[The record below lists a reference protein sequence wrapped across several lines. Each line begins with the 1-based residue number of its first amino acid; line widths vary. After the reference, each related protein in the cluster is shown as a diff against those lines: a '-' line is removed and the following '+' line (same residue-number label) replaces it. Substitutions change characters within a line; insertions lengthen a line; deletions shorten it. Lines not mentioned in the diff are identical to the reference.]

1 MSKQTSAVKKVLSST
16 LIKQT
21 DIDAIAQA
29 RHGAAHTILGLQA
42 LTSSNS
48 SSANSSSEGFLVI
61 SVFLPDADSVTIIEK
76 KTKKPLATLTQVDAA
91 GFFMAKLRR
100 KKRFAYLLQVTC
112 HGQTKIIED
121 AFAFGSSCGNS
132 ILTEFD
138 IHLLNE
144 GNHQKPYQKL
154 GAHYQTLP
162 DKNGQGVDGVT
173 FSLWAPNAG
182 SVAVIGD
189 FNQWDGRCHPMENI
203 VHHASTLQGSSP
215 QDSSPK
221 GRRSGYWTI
230 FIPNIQVGSLYKFAL
245 KDGHGNALENKADP
259 FGSQAQYRPE
269 SASVVASEQAYLWKD
284 EQWLAQRAQ
293 RNARNAAISIYEVHL
308 GSWKRAANGDFL
320 NYRELAAQ
328 LIPYTL
334 EMGFTHIQL
343 MPVSEYPFDGSWGYQ
358 PVGLFAPTVRFGSR
372 EDFQYFVDSCHQAN
386 IGLLIDW
393 VPGHF
398 PSDPHGLAQF
408 DGSYLY
414 EHEDRRLGFHP
425 DWDTL
430 IYNYGRTEVANF
442 LRASAMHWLDN
453 FHVDGIRVDA
463 VASMLYLDYS
473 RKEGEWLPN
482 IHGGRENLEA
492 VAFLQRFNEELY
504 SQYPGTF
511 SVAEES
517 TSWPGVSR
525 PTDSGGLGFGYKWNM
540 GWMNDSLQYMSED
553 PIHKKHH
560 HNKLSFSLIYAFDE
574 NFVLPLSHDEVVH
587 GKGSILDRMPGD
599 TWQKFANLRAYYG
612 FMWTHPGK
620 KLLFMGCEF
629 AQGKEWNHDS
639 ELDWQQLDS
648 HWHSGVQ
655 RLVKDLNKVYTT
667 TPALYE
673 KDCLHDGFAW
683 LEHDNSE
690 QSIYSF
696 VRYGEDNPLK
706 KSNPVIV
713 ICNFTPQC
721 HQNYQ
726 IGVPVAGFYQ
736 EILNSDAQIYG
747 GSNQGNLGGVQSFVG
762 QCQGKEQYITITVP
776 PLSTVIFSLAWQ
788 NN

>member
-1 MSKQTSAVKKVLSST
+1 MSKVKSVLSST
-16 LIKQT
+16 IIKQA

-29 RHGAAHTILGLQA
+29 RHGAAHTILGLQT
-42 LTSSNS
+42 LTQSGHLTI
-48 SSANSSSEGFLVI
+48 SA
-61 SVFLPDADSVTIIEK
+61 FLPNADSVEIVDK
-76 KTKKPLATLTQVDAA
+76 KTQKSLAKLTKVDAA
-91 GFFMAKLRR
+91 GFFVAKLRR
-100 KKRFAYLLQVTC
+100 KKHFAYQLKATC
-112 HGQTKIIED
+112 AEQTSIVED
-121 AFAFGSSCGNS
+121 AFAFQHSAHQFALG
-132 ILTEFD
+132 EMD

-154 GAHYQTLP
+154 GAHLQHV
-162 DKNGQGVDGVT
+162 QGVEGVA
-173 FSLWAPNAG
+173 FSLWAPNAS
-182 SVAVIGD
+182 SVSVVGD
-189 FNQWDGRCHPMENI
+189 FNHWDGRIHPMENI
-203 VHHASTLQGSSP
+203 IHHGS
-215 QDSSPK
+215 
-221 GRRSGYWTI
+221 RSGYWTI
-230 FIPNIQVGSLYKFAL
+230 FIPNIKAGSLYKFEL
-245 KDGHGNALENKADP
+245 KDRDGNAVAQKADP
-259 FGSQAQYRPE
+259 YGQQAQYRPATASIVANE
-269 SASVVASEQAYLWKD
+269 SNYPWQD
-284 EQWLAQRAQ
+284 EQWLAERAQ

-308 GSWKRAANGDFL
+308 GSWRRADNDDFL
-320 NYRELAAQ
+320 NYRDIAAQ
-328 LIPYTL
+328 LIPYVL

-358 PVGLFAPTVRFGSR
+358 PVGLFAPTARFGSP
-372 EDFQYFVDSCHQAN
+372 EDFQFFVDSCHQAN
-386 IGLLIDW
+386 LGLLIDW

-398 PSDPHGLAQF
+398 PSDAHGLAQY
-408 DGSYLY
+408 DGTHLY
-414 EHEDRRLGFHP
+414 EHEDPRLGYHP
-425 DWDTL
+425 DWNTL

-473 RKEGEWLPN
+473 RKEGGWLPN

-504 SQYPGTF
+504 GQYPCTF

-540 GWMNDSLQYMSED
+540 GWMNDSLQYMQED
-553 PIHKKHH
+553 PIHKKYH
-560 HNKLSFSLIYAFDE
+560 HNKLSFSLVYAFDE

-587 GKGSILDRMPGD
+587 GKGSILARMPGD
-599 TWQKFANLRAYYG
+599 TWQQFANLRAYYG

-629 AQGKEWNHDS
+629 AQGKEWDHDS
-639 ELDWQQLDS
+639 ELDWHQLDI

-655 RLVKDLNKVYTT
+655 RLIKDLNKIYTT

-673 KDCLHDGFAW
+673 KDCQQEGFAW

-696 VRYGEDNPLK
+696 IRYGNENTK
-706 KSNPVIV
+706 PVVV

-721 HQNYQ
+721 HQGYQ
-726 IGVPVAGFYQ
+726 VGVPVAGFYQ
-736 EILNSDAQIYG
+736 ELLNSDADIYG
-747 GSNQGNLGGVQSFVG
+747 GSNQGNLGGVQTAVG
-762 QCQGKEQYITITVP
+762 DCQGQAQHITITVP
-776 PLSTVIFSLAWQ
+776 PLSTVIFSLAEQ
-788 NN
+788 GKL

>member
-1 MSKQTSAVKKVLSST
+1 MSKKSTMKSVLTDTLANT
-16 LIKQT
+16 LIKQS
-21 DIDAIAQA
+21 DIDAIKEA
-29 RHGAAHTILGLQA
+29 RHGAAHTILGLRA
-42 LTSSNS
+42 L
-48 SSANSSSEGFLVI
+48 ANLDSKGKRYLTI
-61 SVFLPDADSVTIIEK
+61 SVFIPNADSVVILDK
-76 KTKKPLATLTQVDAA
+76 KTQKQLAVLTQVDAA
-91 GFFMAKLRR
+91 GFFVAKLRR
-100 KKRFAYLLQVTC
+100 KNKFDYQLKVNQAGKTSV
-112 HGQTKIIED
+112 IED
-121 AFAFGSSCGNS
+121 AFAFDTSSKESMLGEMD
-132 ILTEFD
+132 L
-138 IHLLNE
+138 HLLNE

-154 GAHYQTLP
+154 GAHQCSM
-162 DKNGQGVDGVT
+162 KGVT
-173 FSLWAPNAG
+173 GVAFSLWAPNAG
-182 SVAVIGD
+182 SVSVIGD
-189 FNQWDGRCHPMENI
+189 FNQWDGRVHPMENI
-203 VHHASTLQGSSP
+203 IHHGS
-215 QDSSPK
+215 
-221 GRRSGYWTI
+221 RSGYWTI
-230 FIPNIQVGSLYKFAL
+230 FIPNADIGSLYKFEL
-245 KDGHGNALENKADP
+245 KDGHGNALANKADP
-259 FGSQAQYRPE
+259 YAAQAQYRPDT
-269 SASVVASEQAYLWKD
+269 ACVVADEQAFPWQD
-284 EQWLAQRAQ
+284 EQWLAQRAK
-293 RNARNAAISIYEVHL
+293 RNDRSAAISIYEVHL
-308 GSWKRAANGDFL
+308 GSWKRADNGDFL
-320 NYRELAAQ
+320 NYRDIAAQ
-328 LIPYTL
+328 LIPYVVD
-334 EMGFTHIQL
+334 MGFTHIQL

-358 PVGLFAPTVRFGSR
+358 PVGLFAPTARFGSR

-398 PSDPHGLAQF
+398 PSDEHGLAQF
-408 DGSYLY
+408 DSTHLY

-425 DWDTL
+425 DWNTL

-482 IHGGRENLEA
+482 IHGGNENLEA

-540 GWMNDSLQYMSED
+540 GWMNDSLRYMQED
-553 PIHKKHH
+553 PIHRKYHH
-560 HNKLSFSLIYAFDE
+560 EQLSFSLVYAFDE

-629 AQGKEWNHDS
+629 AQGKEWDHDG
-639 ELDWQQLDS
+639 ELDWQQLDV
-648 HWHSGVQ
+648 HWHSGVK
-655 RLVKDLNKVYTT
+655 RLVKDLNTVYTN

-696 VRYGEDNPLK
+696 IRYGEDK
-706 KSNPVIV
+706 QAPVIV
-713 ICNFTPQC
+713 LCNFTPQC
-721 HQNYQ
+721 HQHYNV
-726 IGVPVAGFYQ
+726 GVPVSGFYQ
-736 EILNSDAQIYG
+736 ELLNSDAEIYG
-747 GSNQGNLGGVQSFVG
+747 GSNQGNLGGVESITG
-762 QCQGKEQYITITVP
+762 QCQGQAQHISITVP
-776 PLSTVIFSLAWQ
+776 PLSTVIFSLAWEDQ
-788 NN
+788 

>member
-1 MSKQTSAVKKVLSST
+1 MSKTTSTMKSVLTST

-29 RHGAAHTILGLQA
+29 RHGAAHTILGLHA
-42 LTSSNS
+42 LTNS
-48 SSANSSSEGFLVI
+48 GVLVI
-61 SVFLPDADSVTIIEK
+61 SVFNPDADSVTLIDK
-76 KTKKPLATLTQVDAA
+76 KTQKPLATLTQVDAA
-91 GFFMAKLRR
+91 GFFIAKLRR
-100 KKRFAYLLQVTC
+100 KKPFAYQLQVTC
-112 HGQTKIIED
+112 HGKNQLIED
-121 AFAFGSSCGNS
+121 AFAFPPLLSE
-132 ILTEFD
+132 ID

-162 DKNGQGVDGVT
+162 DINGEGVEGVA

-182 SVAVIGD
+182 SVSVIGD
-189 FNQWDGRCHPMENI
+189 FNQWDGRFYPLENI
-203 VHHASTLQGSSP
+203 VHHGS
-215 QDSSPK
+215 
-221 GRRSGYWTI
+221 RSGYWTI
-230 FIPNIQVGSLYKFAL
+230 FIPNIQVGSLYKFEL
-245 KDGHGNALENKADP
+245 KDGQGNALGNKADP
-259 FGSQAQYRPE
+259 FGSQAQYRPDT
-269 SASVVASEQAYLWKD
+269 ASVVASEQAYLWKD
-284 EQWLAQRAQ
+284 EKWLSERAQ
-293 RNARNAAISIYEVHL
+293 RNARHAAISIYEVHL
-308 GSWKRAANGDFL
+308 GSWKRADNGDFL

-343 MPVSEYPFDGSWGYQ
+343 MPVSEFPFDGSWGYQ

-398 PSDPHGLAQF
+398 PSDAHGLVEF
-408 DGSYLY
+408 DGTHLY

-425 DWDTL
+425 DWNTL

-442 LRASAMHWLDN
+442 LRASAMHWLDT

-473 RKEGEWLPN
+473 RKEGEWFPN

-492 VAFLQRFNEELY
+492 VAFLKRFNEELY

-540 GWMNDSLQYMSED
+540 GWMNDSLKYMSED
-553 PIHKKHH
+553 PINKKYHH
-560 HNKLSFSLIYAFDE
+560 DKLSFSLVYAFDE

-599 TWQKFANLRAYYG
+599 TWQQFANLRAYYG

-639 ELDWQQLDS
+639 ELDWQQLDV

-673 KDCLHDGFAW
+673 KDCQQEGFAW
-683 LEHDNSE
+683 LEHDNAE

-696 VRYGEDNPLK
+696 IRYGEDSPLK

-736 EILNSDAQIYG
+736 EILNSDAEIYG
-747 GSNQGNLGGVQSFVG
+747 GSNQGNLGGVESSAGKYQG
-762 QCQGKEQYITITVP
+762 QNQHITITVP
-776 PLSTVIFSLAWQ
+776 PLSTVIFSLTWE
-788 NN
+788 NK

>member
-1 MSKQTSAVKKVLSST
+1 MSVKASTMKSVLNNT

-21 DIDAIAQA
+21 DIDAIKEA
-29 RHGAAHTILGLQA
+29 RHGAAHSILGLQA
-42 LTSSNS
+42 LTNTASSGKKLLII
-48 SSANSSSEGFLVI
+48 SAFI
-61 SVFLPDADSVTIIEK
+61 ADADSIAILDK
-76 KTKKPLATLTQVDAA
+76 KTQKQLAVLTQVDVA
-91 GFFMAKLRR
+91 GFFVAKLRR
-100 KKRFAYLLQVTC
+100 KNRFAYQLKVTRNN
-112 HGQTKIIED
+112 QTRIIED
-121 AFAFGSSCGNS
+121 AFAFGSVSGSS
-132 ILTEFD
+132 ILGCPLLSEVD

-154 GAHYQTLP
+154 GAHQHTVI
-162 DKNGQGVDGVT
+162 DASGQNVT
-173 FSLWAPNAG
+173 GISFSLWAPNAG
-182 SVAVIGD
+182 SVSVVGD
-189 FNQWDGRCHPMENI
+189 FNQWDGRIHPMENV
-203 VHHASTLQGSSP
+203 VHHASSP
-215 QDSSPK
+215 QDSSPQ
-221 GRRSGYWTI
+221 GRPSGYWTI
-230 FIPNIQVGSLYKFAL
+230 FIPNIPIGSLYKFEL
-245 KDGHGNALENKADP
+245 KDRHGNALADKADP
-259 FGSQAQYRPE
+259 YVSQAQYRPDT
-269 SASVVASEQAYLWKD
+269 ACIVAD
-284 EQWLAQRAQ
+284 EQDYDWQDAAWLAQRGQ

-308 GSWKRAANGDFL
+308 GSWKRADNGDFL
-320 NYRELAAQ
+320 NYRAIAAQ
-328 LIPYTL
+328 LIPYVL
-334 EMGFTHIQL
+334 DMGFTHIQL

-358 PVGLFAPTVRFGSR
+358 PVGLFAPTARFGSR

-398 PSDPHGLAQF
+398 PSDAHGLAQF
-408 DGSYLY
+408 DGTHLY

-425 DWDTL
+425 DWNTL
-430 IYNYGRTEVANF
+430 IYNYGRIEVANF

-453 FHVDGIRVDA
+453 YHIDGIRVDA

-482 IHGGRENLEA
+482 IHGGNENLEA

-504 SQYPGTF
+504 RQYPGTF

-540 GWMNDSLQYMSED
+540 GWMNDSLSYMQED
-553 PIHKKHH
+553 SIHKKHH
-560 HNKLSFSLIYAFDE
+560 HNKLSFSLVYAFDE

-587 GKGSILDRMPGD
+587 GKGSMIAKMPGD

-612 FMWTHPGK
+612 FMWAHPGK

-629 AQGKEWNHDS
+629 AQGKEWDHDS
-639 ELDWQQLDS
+639 ELDWHQLDV
-648 HWHSGVQ
+648 HWHRGVQ

-673 KDCLHDGFAW
+673 KDCMSDGFSW

-696 VRYGEDNPLK
+696 IRYGEDRHSQ

-713 ICNFTPQC
+713 LCNFTPQC
-721 HQNYQ
+721 HQHYKV
-726 IGVPVAGFYQ
+726 GVPVAGFYQ

-747 GSNQGNLGGVQSFVG
+747 GSNQGNLGGVESVSG
-762 QCQGKEQYITITVP
+762 HCQGQEQHLIITVP
-776 PLSTVIFSLAWQ
+776 PLSTVIFSLDWEDR
-788 NN
+788 

>member
-1 MSKQTSAVKKVLSST
+1 MSMKTSTIKSVLNST

-21 DIDAIAQA
+21 DVDAIVQA
-29 RHGAAHTILGLQA
+29 RHGAAHTILGLRV
-42 LTSSNS
+42 LTK
-48 SSANSSSEGFLVI
+48 SAHLVI
-61 SVFLPDADSVTIIEK
+61 SAFIPEVDSVTILDK
-76 KTKKPLATLTQVDAA
+76 RTQKQLAVLTQVDEA
-91 GFFMAKLRR
+91 GFFVAKLRR
-100 KKRFAYLLQVTC
+100 KNQFAYQLKVTC
-112 HGQTKIIED
+112 DGQTKIIDD
-121 AFAFGSSCGNS
+121 AFAYSADSGMS
-132 ILTEFD
+132 ILGEMD

-154 GAHYQTLP
+154 GAHSQTLL
-162 DKNGQGVDGVT
+162 DKIGQKIKGVA
-173 FSLWAPNAG
+173 FSLWAPNAS

-189 FNQWDGRCHPMENI
+189 FNLWDGRLHPMENI
-203 VHHASTLQGSSP
+203 VHHGN
-215 QDSSPK
+215 
-221 GRRSGYWTI
+221 RSGYWTI
-230 FIPNIQVGSLYKFAL
+230 FIPDIELGSLYKFEL
-245 KDGHGNALENKADP
+245 KDSHGNVLANKADP
-259 FGSQAQYRPE
+259 FASQAQYRPDTACIV
-269 SASVVASEQAYLWKD
+269 SD
-284 EQWLAQRAQ
+284 EKEYPWQDVQWLAERAQ

-308 GSWKRAANGDFL
+308 GSWKRADNGDFL
-320 NYRELAAQ
+320 NYRDIAAQ
-328 LIPYTL
+328 LIPYVL
-334 EMGFTHIQL
+334 DMGFTHIQL

-358 PVGLFAPTVRFGSR
+358 PVGLFAPTARFGSR

-386 IGLLIDW
+386 LGLLIDW

-398 PSDPHGLAQF
+398 PSDAHGLAQF
-408 DGSYLY
+408 DGTHLY

-425 DWDTL
+425 DWNTL

-540 GWMNDSLQYMSED
+540 GWMNDSLRYMQED
-553 PIHKKHH
+553 PINKKYHH
-560 HNKLSFSLIYAFDE
+560 DQLSFSLVYAFDE

-599 TWQKFANLRAYYG
+599 TWQQFANLRAYYG

-629 AQGKEWNHDS
+629 AQGKEWEHDG
-639 ELDWQQLDS
+639 ELDWQQLDV

-655 RLVKDLNKVYTT
+655 RLVKDLNTVYTT

-673 KDCLHDGFAW
+673 KDCMHDGFSW

-696 VRYGEDNPLK
+696 IRYGEDR
-706 KSNPVIV
+706 SNPVIV

-721 HQNYQ
+721 HQNYA

-736 EILNSDAQIYG
+736 ELLNSDAEIYG
-747 GSNQGNLGGVQSFVG
+747 GSNQGNLGGIESLNG
-762 QCQGKEQYITITVP
+762 QCQGQEQHISITVP
-776 PLSTVIFSLAWQ
+776 PLSTVIFSLAGQ
-788 NN
+788 DN

>member
-1 MSKQTSAVKKVLSST
+1 MSKKTSIMKRVLIST
-16 LIKQT
+16 FIKQT

-29 RHGAAHTILGLQA
+29 RHGAAHSILGLRA
-42 LTSSNS
+42 LTAPNS
-48 SSANSSSEGFLVI
+48 SGKDVLVI
-61 SVFLPDADSVTIIEK
+61 SAFIPDADSVTIIDK
-76 KTKKPLATLTQVDAA
+76 KTQKPLAILTQVDAA
-91 GFFMAKLRR
+91 GFFVAKLRR
-100 KKRFAYLLQVTC
+100 KKPFAYQLAVTKQG
-112 HGQTKIIED
+112 HTQIIED
-121 AFAFGSSCGNS
+121 AFAFGAISENA

-144 GNHQKPYQKL
+144 GNHQKPYQIL
-154 GAHYQTLP
+154 GAHAKSVVDDSGQSV
-162 DKNGQGVDGVT
+162 NGVS

-182 SVAVIGD
+182 SVSVIGD
-189 FNQWDGRCHPMENI
+189 FNQWDGRVHPMENI
-203 VHHASTLQGSSP
+203 VHHGN
-215 QDSSPK
+215 
-221 GRRSGYWTI
+221 RSGYWTI
-230 FIPNIQVGSLYKFAL
+230 FIPNIQLGSLYKFEL
-245 KDGHGNALENKADP
+245 KDSHGNTLANRADP
-259 FGSQAQYRPE
+259 YGSQAQYRPDT
-269 SASVVASEQAYLWKD
+269 ASVVANEQAYPWQD
-284 EQWLAQRAQ
+284 EKWLAERAH

-308 GSWKRAANGDFL
+308 GSWKRADNGDYL
-320 NYRELAAQ
+320 NYRELAEQ
-328 LIPYTL
+328 LIPYVL
-334 EMGFTHIQL
+334 DMGFTHIQL
-343 MPVSEYPFDGSWGYQ
+343 MPVSEFPFDGSWGYQ
-358 PVGLFAPTVRFGSR
+358 PVGLFAPTARFGSP

-386 IGLLIDW
+386 LGLLIDW

-398 PSDPHGLAQF
+398 PSDSHGLAQF
-408 DGSYLY
+408 DGTHLY

-425 DWDTL
+425 DWNTL

-540 GWMNDSLQYMSED
+540 GWMNDSLQYMGED
-553 PIHKKHH
+553 PINKKYHH
-560 HNKLSFSLIYAFDE
+560 DKLSFSLVYAFDE

-587 GKGSILDRMPGD
+587 GKGSILARMPGD
-599 TWQKFANLRAYYG
+599 TWQQFANLRAYYG

-629 AQGKEWNHDS
+629 AQGKEWDHDG

-655 RLVKDLNKVYTT
+655 RLVKDLNRVYTT

-673 KDCLHDGFAW
+673 KDCMHDGFAW

-696 VRYGEDNPLK
+696 VRYGEDSPSK

-726 IGVPVAGFYQ
+726 VGVPVTGFYQ
-736 EILNSDAQIYG
+736 EILNSDAEIYG
-747 GSNQGNLGGVQSFVG
+747 GSNQGNLGGVESVSR
-762 QCQGKEQYITITVP
+762 QCQGQEQYITITVP
-776 PLSTVIFSLAWQ
+776 PLSTVIFSLARQ
-788 NN
+788 DN

>member
-1 MSKQTSAVKKVLSST
+1 MSVKLSTMKSVLNST
-16 LIKQT
+16 LIKQA

-29 RHGAAHTILGLQA
+29 RHGAAHTILGLRT
-42 LTSSNS
+42 LTST
-48 SSANSSSEGFLVI
+48 GQLVI
-61 SVFLPDADSVTIIEK
+61 SAFFPEADSVVILDK
-76 KTKKPLATLTQVDAA
+76 KTQKPLASLTKVDGA
-91 GFFMAKLRR
+91 GFFVAKLRR
-100 KKRFAYLLQVTC
+100 KKPFAYQLKVSS
-112 HGQTKIIED
+112 HGQTQIIED
-121 AFAFGSSCGNS
+121 VFAFSFDSGAS
-132 ILTEFD
+132 ILGEMD
-138 IHLLNE
+138 LHLLNE

-154 GAHYQTLP
+154 GAHQRTI
-162 DKNGQGVDGVT
+162 NGVEGVS

-182 SVAVIGD
+182 SVSVIGD
-189 FNQWDGRCHPMENI
+189 FNQWDGRLHPMENI
-203 VHHASTLQGSSP
+203 IHHGN
-215 QDSSPK
+215 
-221 GRRSGYWTI
+221 RSGYWTI
-230 FIPNIQVGSLYKFAL
+230 FIANIPLASLYQFEL
-245 KDGHGNALENKADP
+245 KDCHGNSLANKADP
-259 FGSQAQYRPE
+259 YGSQAQYRPDT
-269 SASVVASEQAYLWKD
+269 ACVVADEKDYPWQDAKWLSE
-284 EQWLAQRAQ
+284 RAQ
-293 RNARNAAISIYEVHL
+293 RNARTAAISIYEVHL
-308 GSWKRAANGDFL
+308 GSWKRAKNGDYL
-320 NYRELAAQ
+320 NYRDLAKQ
-328 LIPYTL
+328 LIPYVL
-334 EMGFTHIQL
+334 DMGFTHIQL

-358 PVGLFAPTVRFGSR
+358 PVGLFAPTARFGSR
-372 EDFQYFVDSCHQAN
+372 EDFQYFVDSCHQAKL
-386 IGLLIDW
+386 GLLIDW

-398 PSDPHGLAQF
+398 PSDAHGLAQF
-408 DGSYLY
+408 DGSHLY

-425 DWDTL
+425 DWNTL

-525 PTDSGGLGFGYKWNM
+525 PTDCGGLGFGYKWNM
-540 GWMNDSLQYMSED
+540 GWMNDSLQYMQED
-553 PIHKKHH
+553 PIHKKYHH
-560 HNKLSFSLIYAFDE
+560 DKLSFSLVYAFDE

-587 GKGSILDRMPGD
+587 GKGSILARMPGD
-599 TWQKFANLRAYYG
+599 TWQQFANLRAYYG

-629 AQGKEWNHDS
+629 AQGKEWDHDS
-639 ELDWQQLDS
+639 ELDWQQLDT

-655 RLVKDLNKVYTT
+655 RLVKDLNKIYTT

-673 KDCLHDGFAW
+673 KDCMQDGFSW

-696 VRYGEDNPLK
+696 IRYGEDGPLQQ
-706 KSNPVIV
+706 SNPVIV

-721 HQNYQ
+721 HQNYRV
-726 IGVPVAGFYQ
+726 GVPVAGFYQ
-736 EILNSDAQIYG
+736 EILNSDAEIYG
-747 GSNQGNLGGVQSFVG
+747 GSNQGNLGGVESIAG
-762 QCQGKEQYITITVP
+762 QCQNQEQHLIITVP

-788 NN
+788 DN

>member
-1 MSKQTSAVKKVLSST
+1 MSVKASTMKSVLKST
-16 LIKQT
+16 LINQT
-21 DIDAIAQA
+21 DIDAIAEA
-29 RHGAAHTILGLQA
+29 RHGAAHTILGLQT
-42 LTSSNS
+42 LTY
-48 SSANSSSEGFLVI
+48 SSALVI
-61 SVFLPDADSVTIIEK
+61 SAFAPAAERVEIIEK
-76 KTKKPLATLTQVDAA
+76 KTQKPLAELVKVDES
-91 GFFMAKLRR
+91 GFYVAKLRR
-100 KKRFAYLLQVTC
+100 KKLFAYQLSVTQN
-112 HGQTKIIED
+112 GQTQLVED
-121 AFAFGSSCGNS
+121 AFAFSVDSGTSLLGE
-132 ILTEFD
+132 LD

-154 GAHYQTLP
+154 GAHQHVVTDLNG
-162 DKNGQGVDGVT
+162 DKVVGVT
-173 FSLWAPNAG
+173 FSVWAPNAS
-182 SVAVIGD
+182 SVSVVGD
-189 FNQWDGRCHPMENI
+189 FNQWDDRVHPMENI
-203 VHHASTLQGSSP
+203 IHHGQSC
-215 QDSSPK
+215 
-221 GRRSGYWTI
+221 GYWTI
-230 FIPNIQVGSLYKFAL
+230 FIPHIDAGSLYKFAL
-245 KDGHGNALENKADP
+245 KDSHGNSVDHKADP
-259 FGSQAQYRPE
+259 FAGQAQYRPDT
-269 SASVVASEQAYLWKD
+269 ACVVANEKQYPWQDEKWLSE
-284 EQWLAQRAQ
+284 RAQ

-308 GSWKRAANGDFL
+308 GSWKRAENGDFL
-320 NYRELAAQ
+320 NYRDIAAQ

-358 PVGLFAPTVRFGSR
+358 PVGLFAPTARFGTP
-372 EDFQYFVDSCHQAN
+372 EDFQFFVDSCHQAN

-408 DGSYLY
+408 DGTHLY

-425 DWDTL
+425 DWNTL
-430 IYNYGRTEVANF
+430 IYNYGRIEVANF

-492 VAFLQRFNEELY
+492 VAFLQRFNEDLY

-540 GWMNDSLQYMSED
+540 GWMNDSLQYMQED
-553 PIHKKHH
+553 PIHKKYH
-560 HNKLSFSLIYAFDE
+560 HNKMSFSLVYAFDE

-587 GKGSILDRMPGD
+587 GKGSILARMPGD
-599 TWQKFANLRAYYG
+599 TWQQFANLRAYYG

-629 AQGKEWNHDS
+629 AQGKEWNHDA
-639 ELDWQQLDS
+639 ELEWQQLDV

-655 RLVKDLNKVYTT
+655 RLVKDLNKIYTT

-673 KDCLHDGFAW
+673 KDCMHDGFSW

-696 VRYGEDNPLK
+696 IRYGEQHTNKL
-706 KSNPVIV
+706 SNPVIV
-713 ICNFTPQC
+713 VCNFTPQC
-721 HQNYQ
+721 HQHYQ
-726 IGVPVAGFYQ
+726 VGVPEAGLYQ
-736 EILNSDAQIYG
+736 EILNSDAEIYG
-747 GSNQGNLGGVQSFVG
+747 GSNQGNLGGVESIVG
-762 QCQGKEQYITITVP
+762 QCQNQKHYIRITVP
-776 PLSTVIFSLAWQ
+776 PLSTVIFSLIRKDS
-788 NN
+788 